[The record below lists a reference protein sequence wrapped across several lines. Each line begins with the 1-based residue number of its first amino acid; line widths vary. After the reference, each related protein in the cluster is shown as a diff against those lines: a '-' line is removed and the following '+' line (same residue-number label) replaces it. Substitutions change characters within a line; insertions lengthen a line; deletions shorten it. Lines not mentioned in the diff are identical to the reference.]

1 MFLLASLLPRPPLL
15 TTYDHFLPLLFQ
27 PPTMQMTNP
36 FTPFDHHLS
45 DHSSR
50 WHILLHCTLRFN
62 LYFIITMHV
71 MSPYP
76 RRRFLF
82 VESSSFHKS
91 RFAILHL
98 KMNTQLQHNETN
110 ITSHK
115 LQGIITALNTSMKV
129 YSVSFVAPLSLDLF
143 LGIKSLIQSYKV
155 ASTSF
160 PPTISV
166 CTCPF

>member
-1 MFLLASLLPRPPLL
+1 MFLVASLLPRPPLMT
-15 TTYDHFLPLLFQ
+15 TTYDHFRVPLLFQ
-27 PPTMQMTNP
+27 PSTMQMTNR
-36 FTPFDHHLS
+36 FTLFDHHLS
-45 DHSSR
+45 DHSCR
-50 WHILLHCTLRFN
+50 WQTLLHCTPLLSF
-62 LYFIITMHV
+62 YFIITH
-71 MSPYP
+71 SCI
-76 RRRFLF
+76 RH
-82 VESSSFHKS
+82 SFS

-129 YSVSFVAPLSLDLF
+129 YSVSFVAPLSRVPF